1 VGARHL
7 AYLAV
12 HNGHLDSRD
21 NVRLRAIHDGG
32 ARRSGSRR
40 SSPGSWAA
48 TTPATSSALLGY
60 DPEVPFHIRLARR
73 KAELV
78 RIGRD
83 AREQLTVASLH
94 LVVSI
99 ANEDISPGAGVT
111 PGPDVMLQF
120 PTRQSRPSTG
130 QASPKGESLDP
141 PCTHLD
147 PGLR

>member
-40 SSPGSWAA
+40 SSPGSLAA
-48 TTPATSSALLGY
+48 TTPATSSALGY

-111 PGPDVMLQF
+111 PGPDVML
-120 PTRQSRPSTG
+120 PVPHPVEP
-130 QASPKGESLDP
+130 ALDP
-141 PCTHLD
+141 P
-147 PGLR
+147 GLAERRVS